1 MSLYL
6 LEIFY
11 PRLSVVQRPMCI
23 PRKAIRLN
31 IVVSDSRGPGSRGPE
46 PELLLDVHFGAHP
59 MTGAD
64 LSQAGAPVIY

>member
-6 LEIFY
+6 PEVFY
-11 PRLSVVQRPMCI
+11 PRLSVVQRSICI

-31 IVVSDSRGPGSRGPE
+31 IVVPDPGDPRL
-46 PELLLDVHFGAHP
+46 ELLLDVHFGAHP

-64 LSQAGAPVIY
+64 LSQAGTLNLFKS